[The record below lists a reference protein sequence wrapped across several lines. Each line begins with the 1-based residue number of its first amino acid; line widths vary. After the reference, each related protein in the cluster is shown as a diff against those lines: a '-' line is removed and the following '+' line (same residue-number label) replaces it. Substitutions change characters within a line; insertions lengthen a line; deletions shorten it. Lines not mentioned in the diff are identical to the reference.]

1 MGLLYALRTK
11 HALPGIG
18 SKSHGRNRPQLRSSR
33 WLRLTAGPGPGVR
46 LAARPVSLRGMYR
59 LAAMEAKRIN
69 TIRIQISDQ
78 LVEMPWHTAQELR
91 GRLLAAGLYP
101 LEDHFAA
108 KGTSAPV
115 VVGQADKEPLLVVVR
130 AWVDEVGQEPAVAL
144 GGLLGLRDAL
154 RADLADPPPD

>member
-1 MGLLYALRTK
+1 VKR
-11 HALPGIG
+11 
-18 SKSHGRNRPQLRSSR
+18 
-33 WLRLTAGPGPGVR
+33 GPGGWEALGVR
-46 LAARPVSLRGMYR
+46 LAARASPCAVYR

-78 LVEMPWHTAQELR
+78 LVEMPWHTAQQLR

-101 LEDHFAA
+101 LEDHAA

-115 VVGQADKEPLLVVVR
+115 VVGQADKKPLLEVVG

-154 RADLADPPPD
+154 RADLADSPPE

>member
-1 MGLLYALRTK
+1 
-11 HALPGIG
+11 
-18 SKSHGRNRPQLRSSR
+18 
-33 WLRLTAGPGPGVR
+33 V
-46 LAARPVSLRGMYR
+46 YR

-78 LVEMPWHTAQELR
+78 LVEMPWHTAQQLR

-101 LEDHFAA
+101 LEDHAA

-115 VVGQADKEPLLVVVR
+115 VVGQADKKPLLEVVG

-154 RADLADPPPD
+154 RADLADSPPE